1 MIEAVSVLVVDDHP
15 LFRAGVVHALAAE
28 PGITV
33 AGEAASGEEALRL
46 ARERLPD
53 VVLLDISMPGL
64 SGEDT
69 CARLRATPQ
78 GAAMHIVAYTAHAFP
93 EDRERLLANGFDD
106 TLIKPISRQRI
117 EELITHLG

>member
-1 MIEAVSVLVVDDHP
+1 MSDVRQALVVDDHP
-15 LFRAGVVHALAAE
+15 TNRLLATTFLKRMGWTVYEAEDGESALKLAE
-28 PGITV
+28 QNAFWLI
-33 AGEAASGEEALRL
+33 
-46 ARERLPD
+46 
-53 VVLLDISMPGL
+53 LLDISMPGL
-64 SGEDT
+64 SGEET

>member
-1 MIEAVSVLVVDDHP
+1 MPDRATALVVDDHP
-15 LFRAGVVHALAAE
+15 TNRLIASALLRSVGWQATEAESGEAALALAASQ
-28 PGITV
+28 PF
-33 AGEAASGEEALRL
+33 RL
-46 ARERLPD
+46 
-53 VVLLDISMPGL
+53 VLLDISMPGL
-64 SGEDT
+64 SGEET

>member
-1 MIEAVSVLVVDDHP
+1 MPDRATALVVDDHP
-15 LFRAGVVHALAAE
+15 TNRLIASALLRSVGWQATEAESGEAALALAASQ
-28 PGITV
+28 PF
-33 AGEAASGEEALRL
+33 RL
-46 ARERLPD
+46 
-53 VVLLDISMPGL
+53 VLLDISMPGP
-64 SGEDT
+64 SGEET